1 MEIGALNRMRV
12 VKKLD
17 FGIYL
22 DGKELG
28 EILMPTRYIPAD
40 TKIDDDIIAFL
51 YKDSDDRLIATTETP
66 LVMVE
71 QCAHLKVV
79 DVNNTGAFLDW
90 GLPKDL
96 LVPHS
101 EQNGRME
108 IGRSYVVNVYIDE
121 ISERITATAK
131 LDGWLS
137 EEGIYFKPRQA
148 VDLLICGRTDLGYK
162 AVINHT
168 HLGLIYENEVFQTLK
183 YGQRVSGYIKTIRDD
198 KKIDLCL
205 QLPAGETRDE
215 LMEKILRYLEKN
227 AGVSKITDK
236 SIPDVIYQQF
246 GVSKKNYK
254 KALGRLYKQKLIS
267 INKDKILLIKPKKL

>member
-1 MEIGALNRMRV
+1 MEVGALNRMRV

-40 TKIDDDIIAFL
+40 CKIDDEIVAFL
-51 YKDSDDRLIATTETP
+51 YKDSDDRLLATTETP

-79 DVNNTGAFLDW
+79 DVNNVGAFLDW

-108 IGRSYVVNVYIDE
+108 VGRSYVVSVYIDD

-131 LDGWLS
+131 LDGWLN
-137 EEGIYFKPRQA
+137 EEGIYFKPDQP
-148 VDLLICGRTDLGYK
+148 VDLLICGRTELGYK
-162 AVINHT
+162 AIINHT

-183 YGQRVSGYIKTIRDD
+183 YGQRIAGYIKAIRDD
-198 KKIDLCL
+198 KKIDLTL
-205 QLPAGETRDE
+205 QLPAKETRDE
-215 LMEKILRYLEKN
+215 LMENIISYLKKN
-227 AGVSKITDK
+227 GGISKITDK
-236 SIPDVIYQQF
+236 SIPDVIYQEF
-246 GVSKKNYK
+246 AVSKKNYK
-254 KALGRLYKQKLIS
+254 KALGRLYKQKLIT
-267 INKDKILLIKPKKL
+267 IDKDKIELL

>member
-1 MEIGALNRMRV
+1 MEVGALNRMRV

-28 EILMPTRYIPAD
+28 EILMPTRYIPPD
-40 TKIDDDIIAFL
+40 CKIDDEIVAFL
-51 YKDSDDRLIATTETP
+51 YKDSDDRLLATTETP

-79 DVNNTGAFLDW
+79 DVNNVGAFLDW

-108 IGRSYVVNVYIDE
+108 VGRSYVVSVYIDD
-121 ISERITATAK
+121 ITERITATAK
-131 LDGWLS
+131 LDGWLN
-137 EEGIYFKPRQA
+137 EEGIYFKSDQP
-148 VDLLICGRTDLGYK
+148 VDLLICGRTELGYK
-162 AVINHT
+162 AIINHT

-183 YGQRVSGYIKTIRDD
+183 YGQRIAGYIKAIRDD
-198 KKIDLCL
+198 KKIDLAL
-205 QLPAGETRDE
+205 QLPAKETRDE
-215 LMEKILRYLEKN
+215 LMENIISYLKKS
-227 AGVSKITDK
+227 GGTSKITDK
-236 SIPDVIYQQF
+236 SIPDVIYQEF
-246 GVSKKNYK
+246 AVSKKNYK
-254 KALGRLYKQKLIS
+254 KALGRLYKQKLIT
-267 INKDKILLIKPKKL
+267 IDKDKIKLL

>member
-12 VKKLD
+12 VKRLD

-28 EILMPTRYIPAD
+28 EILMPSRYIPAD
-40 TKIDDDIIAFL
+40 THIDDEIVAFL
-51 YKDSDDRLIATTETP
+51 YKDSEDRLIATTETP

-71 QCAHLKVV
+71 QCAYLKVV

-108 IGRSYVVNVYIDE
+108 IGRSYVVNVYIDD

-137 EEGIYFKPRQA
+137 EEGIYFKPQQA
-148 VDLLICGRTDLGYK
+148 VDLLICGRTELGYK

-183 YGQRVSGYIKTIRDD
+183 YGQRVSGYIKAIRDD
-198 KKIDLCL
+198 RKIDLCL
-205 QLPAGETRDE
+205 QLPADKTRDE
-215 LMEKILRYLEKN
+215 LMERILHYLAKN
-227 AGVSKITDK
+227 EGVSKITDK
-236 SIPDVIYQQF
+236 SIPDVIYQEF
-246 GVSKKNYK
+246 AVSKKNYK

-267 INKDKILLIKPKKL
+267 IDKEKIQLLKH